1 MAAYG
6 ELSMATVRGWAS
18 AGSTSAYVPRRQ
30 YDEAVKDVK
39 PIYIATDVA
48 LRRRRFSG
56 SARKW
61 GGAAAP
67 SGRGVAWELG
77 VRDPVHGLPA

>member
-1 MAAYG
+1 M
-6 ELSMATVRGWAS
+6 
-18 AGSTSAYVPRRQ
+18 PRRQ

-61 GGAAAP
+61 GAQLPPVVEAWRGNWEYVIPFMAFP
-67 SGRGVAWELG
+67 PDVGRVM
-77 VRDPVHGLPA
+77 